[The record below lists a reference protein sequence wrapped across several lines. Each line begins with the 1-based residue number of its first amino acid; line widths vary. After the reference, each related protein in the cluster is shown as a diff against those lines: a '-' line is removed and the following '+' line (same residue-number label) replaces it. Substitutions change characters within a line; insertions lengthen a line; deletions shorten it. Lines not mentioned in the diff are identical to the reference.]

1 MKETIVGKR
10 IVFTTVPEQIFSITN
25 IDSDE
30 TAHLLSSTGKEHN
43 IKVALLIAGI
53 NQNVIKV
60 LDEKLTIESST
71 TDAEEDK
78 PSNYFS
84 FDDL

>member
-10 IVFTTVPEQIFSITN
+10 IVIKGVPHQTFIITH
-25 IDSDE
+25 IDSSE
-30 TAHLLSSTGKEHN
+30 TAHLLSSTGKEHT
-43 IKVALLIAGI
+43 ISSSGLMLAIL
-53 NQNVIKV
+53 QNSVKV
-60 LDEKLTIESST
+60 LDEEPTIESST